1 MDLQPDWEF
10 HLISKYKKLMKKINE
25 LIFRI
30 LFIIPVMLLFASC
43 EPKAE
48 ADFDYSFMG
57 DGYGPQK
64 VEFKNL
70 SEKTNEYFWDFG
82 DGSTSTEKNPSHFYY
97 NAGSYTVKL
106 KATNRA
112 NGEIVSKTITLPRH
126 KYTIKCNYDVGD
138 VSIYEV
144 DYKNHKTYYARTIYN
159 AQLNKEYVY
168 TTNRSDTYK
177 VKIYLDDYGKWVK
190 DSFILYGENTKI
202 IIDGQTTISPDM
214 PYKKQDN

>member
-48 ADFDYSFMG
+48 ADFDYSFRD
-57 DGYGPQK
+57 DGYG
-64 VEFKNL
+64 VGTVDFKNL

-82 DGSTSTEKNPSHFYY
+82 DGSTSTDKNPSHYY
-97 NAGSYTVKL
+97 ENAGSYIVYL

-112 NGEIVSKTITLPRH
+112 NGEIVSKTITRPRH
-126 KYTIKCNYDVGD
+126 KYSIKCNYDVGD
-138 VSIYEV
+138 VSIYETN
-144 DYKNHKTYYARTIYN
+144 DDWKTYYARTIYN

-168 TTNRSDTYK
+168 TTDRADATK
-177 VKIYLDDYGKWVK
+177 VKIYLNDYGKWVK
-190 DSFILYGENTKI
+190 DSYYLRGEKTYI

-214 PYKKQDN
+214 PY